1 MSTSTPRALTTAPD
15 PARRLI
21 DLLGYG
27 GLLPFAGLALLLW
40 LVTPDLA
47 PWVAIAL
54 ATYAALIASFL
65 GGIHWGVAWLRLER
79 GQDGTR
85 THLAWGVAPSLLAWP
100 GVVMPAHAGL
110 VWLAI
115 VLVVCYLVDRKLYPA
130 AGLSPWL
137 ALRFRLSAVAALCCL
152 VGAGAV

>member
-1 MSTSTPRALTTAPD
+1 MNTTSPRALTPGPD

-47 PWVAIAL
+47 PWVAMAL
-54 ATYAALIASFL
+54 SAYAALIASFL
-65 GGIHWGVAWLRLER
+65 GGIHWGVAWLRMER
-79 GQDGTR
+79 GQDHAS

-100 GVVMPAHAGL
+100 GVVMPAYAGL
-110 VWLAI
+110 VWLAL
-115 VLVVCYLVDRKLYPA
+115 VLVVCYLVDRRLYPA
-130 AGLSPWL
+130 AGLSAWL
-137 ALRFRLSAVAALCCL
+137 PLRFRLSSVAALCCL
-152 VGAGAV
+152 IGAGAT

>member
-1 MSTSTPRALTTAPD
+1 MNTAPPRALSPTPD

-40 LVTPDLA
+40 LVKPELT

-54 ATYAALIASFL
+54 AAYAALIASFL
-65 GGIHWGVAWLRLER
+65 GGIHWGVAWLRMER
-79 GQDGTR
+79 GQGGTR
-85 THLAWGVAPSLLAWP
+85 PHLVWGVLPSLLAWP
-100 GVVMPAHAGL
+100 GVVMPAYAGL
-110 VWLAI
+110 VWLAL
-115 VLVVCYLVDRKLYPA
+115 VLVLCYLVDRKLYA
-130 AGLSPWL
+130 QAGLSDWL

-152 VGAGAV
+152 IGAGAT